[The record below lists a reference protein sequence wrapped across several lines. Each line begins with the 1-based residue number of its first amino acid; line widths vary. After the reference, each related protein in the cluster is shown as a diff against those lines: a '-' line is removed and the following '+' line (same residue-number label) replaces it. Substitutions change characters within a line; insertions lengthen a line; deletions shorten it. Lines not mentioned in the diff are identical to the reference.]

1 MFISNLA
8 FGKYGIIKAGIVYS
22 GVFFFLLVCR
32 FLGVRVYVCFRSS
45 VCVCVIVCLYFA
57 VCVCVCVWA
66 WAWAWWLYPGGEGLG
81 LGGVVVGLP
90 VAG

>member
-8 FGKYGIIKAGIVYS
+8 FGKYGVIKAGIVYS

-57 VCVCVCVWA
+57 VCMCVGV
-66 WAWAWWLYPGGEGLG
+66 
-81 LGGVVVGLP
+81 GVVAIPRGGGSGALRGGSGTP
-90 VAG
+90 CGWLN